1 MILFFFYR
9 LFHQWIVSI
18 NRWKLNQFFH
28 LPGSDNK
35 IINIH
40 LISAEGKK
48 TQKLS
53 QILLSKILLSQM
65 CEKNTS
71 LARAG
76 HGQSV
81 PTVSSIL
88 TKLASAQMKKKD
100 IYLIEYKIC
109 F

>member
-1 MILFFFYR
+1 
-9 LFHQWIVSI
+9 
-18 NRWKLNQFFH
+18 
-28 LPGSDNK
+28 
-35 IINIH
+35 
-40 LISAEGKK
+40 
-48 TQKLS
+48 
-53 QILLSKILLSQM
+53 M

-100 IYLIEYKIC
+100 IYLIECKIC
-109 F
+109 LLRYISKRNEKEHLNPHAQMNKKYIPQLIQCIEEDQFSMECAGCPKKLL